1 MERQAGKGKVLGIL
15 VLVLLVCASGLY
27 FLVADRERPRISLG
41 PDAEYINGE
50 TSVEITVRDSASGVA
65 QVRIEAV
72 QGDEET
78 TLLEAAPEAS
88 PQKWSGSLPVAETD
102 LEEGSFRLVVSAL
115 DSSWGRFFQGR
126 RASAERE
133 YVLDTTPPRITLES
147 FRHNL
152 TRGGSGVAAFRVEED
167 PEKVGISVGETFFP
181 AYKQEN
187 GIYLGLFT
195 HPYEMEAQGSRA
207 LVVARDRADN
217 VQEVSLRYSVKDKRF
232 PRKRIRISE
241 SFLNRNMPSFQQE
254 FPGIED
260 KLELFKA
267 VNEKLRDQN
276 RDTIRGI
283 ARETTPRPLWRGRF
297 LRQPDSA
304 KQSSF
309 AVKRDYYYK
318 GDKISQSTHQGID
331 LASVAR
337 ARVPASN
344 AGKVVHADR
353 LGIYGKAVIID
364 HGLGLQ
370 SLYGHLSEIA
380 VEKGQRVD
388 KGDVLG
394 RTGATGLAGG
404 DHLHFE
410 MMISGVPVTPVEWW
424 DGSWIEKNIG
434 PKAEKARD
442 KKEEG

>member
-27 FLVADRERPRISLG
+27 FLVADREKPRISLG
-41 PDAEYINGE
+41 PEAEHINGK

-65 QVRIEAV
+65 RVRVDAV
-72 QGDEET
+72 QGDEEI
-78 TLLEAAPEAS
+78 TLLETAPEAG
-88 PQKWSGSLPVAETD
+88 PQKWSKSLPVAETD

-152 TRGGSGVAAFRVEED
+152 QRGGSGIAAFRVQEE
-167 PEKVGISVGETFFP
+167 PEKVGISVGEAFFP
-181 AYKQEN
+181 AHRQEN

-195 HPYEMEAQGSRA
+195 HPYDMEAQGARA
-207 LVVARDRADN
+207 LVVARDRAGN
-217 VQEVSLRYSVKDKRF
+217 VQEVSLRYSVQDNRF
-232 PRKRIRISE
+232 PRKRIRISDT
-241 SFLNRNMPSFQQE
+241 FLNRNMPSFQQD

-267 VNEKLRDQN
+267 VNEKLRDTN
-276 RDTIRGI
+276 RATIRRI
-283 ARETTPRPLWRGRF
+283 ARETTPRPLWHGGF

-304 KQSSF
+304 RQSSF
-309 AVKRDYYYK
+309 AVTRDYYYK

-337 ARVPASN
+337 ARIPASN
-344 AGKVVHADR
+344 AGRVVHADR

-370 SLYGHLSEIA
+370 SLYGHLSEVA

-388 KGDVLG
+388 KGEVLG

-442 KKEEG
+442 KKAEG

>member
-1 MERQAGKGKVLGIL
+1 MERQTGKGKVLGIL
-15 VLVLLVCASGLY
+15 VLILLVCASGLY
-27 FLVADRERPRISLG
+27 FLVADREKPSISLG
-41 PDAEYINGE
+41 PDAEYMKGE
-50 TSVEITVRDSASGVA
+50 ASVEITVRDSASGVD
-65 QVRIEAV
+65 QVRVVAV
-72 QGDEET
+72 QGEEEK
-78 TLLEAAPEAS
+78 TLLEAAPEGS
-88 PQKWSGSLPVAETD
+88 PGQWSESLPVAETD
-102 LEEGSFRLVVSAL
+102 LEEGSFRVVVTAV

-126 RASAERE
+126 LASTERE

-152 TRGGSGVAAFRVEED
+152 QRGGSGLAAFRVEGE
-167 PEKVGISVGETFFP
+167 PEQVGVSVDDAFFP
-181 AYKQEN
+181 AYRQKD

-195 HPYEMEAQGSRA
+195 HPYDMEAEDARA
-207 LVVARDRADN
+207 LVVARDRAGN
-217 VQEVSLRYSVKDKRF
+217 VQEVSLRYSVKDNRF
-232 PRKRIRISE
+232 PRKRIRVSD
-241 SFLNRNMPSFQQE
+241 SFLNRNMPSFRQD

-267 VNEKLRDQN
+267 VNEKLRAKN
-276 RDTIRGI
+276 RAAIREI
-283 ARETTPRPLWRGRF
+283 SNETTPRPLWRGSF

-304 KQSSF
+304 RQSSF
-309 AVKRDYYYK
+309 AVERDYSYK
-318 GDKISQSTHQGID
+318 GNKISQSTHQGID

-337 ARVPASN
+337 ARVPAGN
-344 AGKVVHADR
+344 AGKVVYADR

-388 KGDVLG
+388 KGDILG

-434 PKAEKARD
+434 PKAKKARE
-442 KKEEG
+442 KKEQE

>member
-1 MERQAGKGKVLGIL
+1 MERQSGKGKILGIL
-15 VLVLLVCASGLY
+15 VLILLVCASGLY
-27 FLVADRERPRISLG
+27 FLVADREKPSISLG
-41 PDAEYINGE
+41 PDAEYMNGE
-50 TSVEITVRDSASGVA
+50 ASVEITVRDSASGVA
-65 QVRIEAV
+65 HVRVAALQE
-72 QGDEET
+72 DEEK
-78 TLLEAAPEAS
+78 TLLEATPGGSPE
-88 PQKWSGSLPVAETD
+88 KWSESLPVAETD

-126 RASAERE
+126 QASAERE
-133 YVLDTTPPRITLES
+133 YVLDTTPPRISLES

-152 TRGGSGVAAFRVEED
+152 KRGGSGLAAFRVQEE
-167 PEKVGISVGETFFP
+167 PQQVGISVGDAFFP
-181 AYKQEN
+181 AYRQEN

-195 HPYEMEAQGSRA
+195 HPYEMEAQGAQA

-241 SFLNRNMPSFQQE
+241 SFLNRNMPSFQQD

-260 KLELFKA
+260 KLELFVA
-267 VNEKLRDQN
+267 VNEKLRDKN
-276 RDTIRGI
+276 RATIRGI
-283 ARETTPRPLWRGRF
+283 GREATPQPLWRGRF

-304 KQSSF
+304 RQSSF
-309 AVKRDYYYK
+309 AVKRDYYYN

-344 AGKVVHADR
+344 VGKVVHADR

-370 SLYGHLSEIA
+370 SLYGHLSEIV

-410 MMISGVPVTPVEWW
+410 MMISGIPVSPVEWW

-434 PKAEKARD
+434 PKAEKARAQ
-442 KKEEG
+442 KEEG